1 MLASGER
8 CHRAALRNREVGQ
21 DRRGGRGDRI
31 PVPSRIGDNDQHV
44 LQATIAELE
53 HDPAYL
59 GLAVDQTRFGLD
71 RKQRRD
77 TTEGVDH
84 RVPSSLITR
93 DREWDLGA
101 KAQIGMKSRT
111 KATEYCD
118 LPCIKER
125 IRTGIGRN
133 TDVESDGGPDS
144 RQLVDAHAGQGASLD
159 PPHLRR

>member
-21 DRRGGRGDRI
+21 DRRGGRGDRV
-31 PVPSRIGDNDQHV
+31 PVPPRIGDNDQHV

-53 HDPAYL
+53 HDPANL
-59 GLAVDQTRFGLD
+59 GLAIDQTRLGFD
-71 RKQRRD
+71 RKQRCD
-77 TTEGVDH
+77 ATEGIDH

-93 DREWDLGA
+93 DREWDLGS
-101 KAQIGMKSRT
+101 KAQIWVKSQT
-111 KATEYCD
+111 KATENRD

-125 IRTGIGRN
+125 IRTRIGPN
-133 TDVESDGGPDS
+133 TDIESDGGPDS
-144 RQLVDAHAGQGASLD
+144 RQLVDAHAGEGASLD